1 MASLKERLHA
11 GEFLLGTHIHAN
23 EPSLTELLGQCGFD
37 YLWID
42 TEHAPID
49 YAALQMHL
57 IAARAAGCSAIVR
70 IPWNVPYLAKRVLD
84 QGPDGIIFPMIRSA
98 REAEDAIR
106 STRYPPAGTR
116 SFGPIRAARYGL
128 APTAKYLADTD
139 SALCRFLQIEHID
152 AIHTLPDILNIEG
165 IDGLILGPCDLSG
178 SVGMLGDIGCTEV
191 SDMINEAIAL
201 CRRTG
206 MPIGVSVGCCGAET
220 VQTWRQRGV
229 QFLSAG
235 SEHGWLA
242 LAAQRFS
249 SAAKA
254 AFPA

>member
-1 MASLKERLHA
+1 MTSLKERLQT
-11 GEFLLGTHIHAN
+11 GEFLLGTHIHAV

-42 TEHAPID
+42 TEHTPID
-49 YAALQMHL
+49 YAALQLHL

-128 APTAKYLADTD
+128 TSTAEYLAGADH
-139 SALCRFLQIEHID
+139 ALCRFLQIEHVD
-152 AIHTLPDILNIEG
+152 AVRALPDILNVEG

-178 SVGMLGDIGCTEV
+178 SIGKLGDTVCTEV
-191 SDMINEAIAL
+191 AAMIDEAIAL
-201 CRRTG
+201 CRRAG
-206 MPIGVSVGCCGAET
+206 MPVGVSLGCCGAET
-220 VQTWRQRGV
+220 VLAWRQRGV

-242 LAAQRFS
+242 LATQQVS
-249 SAAKA
+249 SAVKA
-254 AFPA
+254 ASPA